1 MVGRKVMTVDLDG
14 RTETIVEVPKLPS
27 GLGWLP
33 DGRLLVVSM
42 TDRRLMRLDPAGHYF

>member
-1 MVGRKVMTVDLDG
+1 MDEDG
-14 RTETIVEVPKLPS
+14 NAETIVEVPQRPS

-42 TDRRLMRLDPAGHYF
+42 QDRRLMRLDPVGSSSTPI